1 MNPQQIRFNISTN
14 QEHEPLIRQCLKVLE
29 VNGWEEAWY
38 KVKPRG
44 SHGDLV
50 DLVIGYVEGEGV

>member
-1 MNPQQIRFNISTN
+1 MKPQQIRLSISTN
-14 QEHEPLIRQCLKVLE
+14 QKHEPLVRQCLKVLE
-29 VNGWEEAWY
+29 DKGWKEAWY

>member
-1 MNPQQIRFNISTN
+1 MKPQQIRFSISTN
-14 QEHEPLIRQCLKVLE
+14 QEHEPLVRQCLKVLE
-29 VNGWEEAWY
+29 DKGWEEAWY

-50 DLVIGYVEGEGV
+50 DLVIGYVKGEGV